1 MNFRDLFILMGNYPI
16 LILCLILILG
26 VVFVNGWTDAPN
38 AIATCISTRS
48 IKPKNALIMAAICN
62 LLGVLV
68 AFFFIDAVA
77 YTIQDMINFT
87 NASPTDA
94 LVALSSGML
103 GVCTWGVLTWYFG
116 IPSSESHSLIGGLTG
131 AGLAC
136 MTLKLDVSI
145 PFGPTSSWALTI
157 YGLFGSIL
165 FGFFVGL
172 GFTKLIQLIFR
183 KCNRNKLKRPFKYAQ
198 IFSGGCLAF
207 SHGAQDGL
215 KFVGIFVMAINFAAQ
230 AYNIKY
236 PTTPITITEDIG
248 VDLWWVAVVV
258 ALIIGLGTC
267 IGGFKI
273 IKKIGQGLSKMEPYQ
288 GFSSDLT
295 SGAGI
300 LLASFLGLPISTS
313 QVATSSILGVG
324 AAKGIK
330 RIKWK
335 AFIEMVITW
344 VCCFPGTIAIGYI
357 FTLIFLNIPGL
368 GG

>member
-1 MNFRDLFILMGNYPI
+1 MNFQDIFVLMSEYPI
-16 LILCLILILG
+16 LILCLLLVLG

-38 AIATCISTRS
+38 SIATCISTKS
-48 IKPKNALIMAAICN
+48 IKPKYALIMAAICN

-68 AFFFIDAVA
+68 AFFFLDAVA
-77 YTIQDMINFT
+77 YTIQDMVDFSM
-87 NASPTDA
+87 ASPNDA
-94 LVALSSGML
+94 LVALSAGML
-103 GVCTWGVLTWYFG
+103 GVCAWGVLTWYFG

-136 MTLKLDVSI
+136 MTLNLNVSI
-145 PFGPTSSWALTI
+145 PFGPTSSWALTL

-172 GFTKLIQLIFR
+172 GFTKLIQFIFKKINRSKLR
-183 KCNRNKLKRPFKYAQ
+183 KPFRYAQ

-207 SHGAQDGL
+207 AHGAQDGL
-215 KFVGIFVMAINFAAQ
+215 KFVGIFVMAINFAAS
-230 AYNIKY
+230 AHNLNVGYEAIVILEELGNN
-236 PTTPITITEDIG
+236 
-248 VDLWWVAVVV
+248 LWWVAAIV
-258 ALIIGLGTC
+258 ALVIGAGTC

-273 IKKIGQGLSKMEPYQ
+273 IKKIGQGLSKMESYQ
-288 GFSSDLT
+288 GFCSDLT
-295 SGAGI
+295 SGVGI
-300 LLASFLGLPISTS
+300 ILASAIGLPISTS

-330 RIKWK
+330 RVKWK

-344 VCCFPGTIAIGYI
+344 VCCFPGTILIGYI
-357 FTLIFLNIPGL
+357 FTLIFLSIPGL